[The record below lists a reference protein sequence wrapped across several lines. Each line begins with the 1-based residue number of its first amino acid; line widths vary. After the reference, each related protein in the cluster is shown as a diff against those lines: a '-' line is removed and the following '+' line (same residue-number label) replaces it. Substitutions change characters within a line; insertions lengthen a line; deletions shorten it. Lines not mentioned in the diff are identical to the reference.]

1 MKEKIIYI
9 VLLEYIFDGSSSKE
23 IVSVSD
29 NFQFAFNSL
38 TKEKNNLLNKKSWQK
53 DLKEN
58 NVEFEEGEDY
68 AFYDKMCKD
77 EIFRLTI
84 EEKFLNK

>member
-38 TKEKNNLLNKKSWQK
+38 TKEKNNLLNKK
-53 DLKEN
+53 
-58 NVEFEEGEDY
+58 
-68 AFYDKMCKD
+68 
-77 EIFRLTI
+77 I
-84 EEKFLNK
+84 